1 MCFKQAQRYSVHR
14 DIAFVGLEHDNPFF
28 FCGFISVYS
37 SCSVGRN
44 STKKVTLDTSDR
56 CRSPYHEC

>member
-28 FCGFISVYS
+28 SADLFLFIVPALLEEI
-37 SCSVGRN
+37 VQTR
-44 STKKVTLDTSDR
+44 
-56 CRSPYHEC
+56 